1 MTWNTTQHRLLPAL
15 VLIALGLALAACS
28 AGDKAPQP
36 GPQGATAPPRAAGS
50 DDAPATP
57 VDAVKIVVEEPW
69 LYRVTA
75 AELAAAGFDLAGQD
89 ATQLALTVGGEP
101 VAFSVEGSGD
111 AQALTFYGQPR
122 ASRYGIQNVYW
133 LSKAQ
138 GDAETVSV
146 ATADATP
153 GAGAP
158 DTTFRASQRVE
169 ASTHYLSQITDSDDH
184 WLWESLFAPATYT
197 VTFDLPGY
205 AGGDADLSISL
216 WGNSEDRSDPDH
228 SAVLRLNG
236 ETIGEST
243 WDGKGWKTLTETV
256 SADNLLPAGN
266 ELAIELPGDTEA
278 VVDMVYINQ
287 VEVSYDRELAAAAG
301 EQLAFTLPGATDAT
315 VSGSAGDDALL
326 WDVTDPRMPVALTG
340 TVAGTDGLR
349 LRTAAGDALRTVVL
363 APLDALLSPAAV
375 LPADGADLRDNPE
388 GADYI
393 AVAYPDFIPAL
404 QPLMDYRRSQGLRL
418 TVASIDDVYDTFSH
432 GAPDPAAIRDY
443 MIYARDN
450 WSGPAPRFLLLVGDA
465 TYDYQ
470 GFLQDS
476 TPNFVPTYLLSTH
489 FVGETASDNW
499 FVSLNEENDLPDM
512 AVGRI
517 PAQTAQQVE
526 DVVAKTL
533 AYESDTTAGDWAGRA
548 LFVADNEQEGFQT
561 IADNL
566 AEDALPASYQIDK
579 VYLGASENPTAQIVQ
594 SMDDGV
600 GLVTYVGHGS
610 MNVWGKDKMFQISDT
625 DALDNTRLPFL
636 VTMTCLVGYFHHPTA
651 TSMGEELLLNPKG
664 GVVAALV
671 PTSESLASDQTE
683 LATNVY
689 GHLFSDAGTVG
700 EAIMLGKRDL
710 NLDRNL
716 MQDLIETFTLLG
728 DPALVL
734 QKPG

>member
-1 MTWNTTQHRLLPAL
+1 MTLQAMKRRLLPTLAL
-15 VLIALGLALAACS
+15 VVLGLALAACA
-28 AGDKAPQP
+28 AGDKGSQPRSSSAPRTA
-36 GPQGATAPPRAAGS
+36 GKAATA
-50 DDAPATP
+50 
-57 VDAVKIVVEEPW
+57 VDSVKILVDKAG
-69 LYRVTA
+69 LYRLA
-75 AELAAAGFDLAGQD
+75 AADLAAAGFALASQD
-89 ATQLALTVGGEP
+89 AAQLALTVEGAP
-101 VAFSVEGSGD
+101 VAFSLAGSGD
-111 AQALTFYGQPR
+111 QQTLTFYGQPR
-122 ASRYGIQNVYW
+122 ASRYGVQNAYW
-133 LSKAQ
+133 LTKAQ
-138 GDAETVSV
+138 SAAPAVTV
-146 ATADATP
+146 AAADASPT
-153 GAGAP
+153 ANAP
-158 DTTFRASQRVE
+158 ATTFRASQHIE
-169 ASTHYLSQITDSDDH
+169 ASKNYLSQVTDTDDH
-184 WLWESLFAPATYT
+184 WLWESLFAPATFT

-205 AGGDADLSISL
+205 AGGDADLAVSL

-228 SAVLRLNG
+228 SALLRLNG
-236 ETIGEST
+236 APIGAST

-256 SADNLLPAGN
+256 AAANLLPVGN
-266 ELAIELPGDTEA
+266 QLAIELPGDTEA
-278 VVDMVYINQ
+278 VVDMVYLNQ
-287 VEVSYDRELAAAAG
+287 IDVDYDRTLAATPA
-301 EQLAFTLPGATDAT
+301 EQLAFTLPGATDLA
-315 VSGSAGDDALL
+315 VSGSTGADALI
-326 WDVTDPRMPVALTG
+326 WDVTDPLTPTVLTG
-340 TVAGTDGLR
+340 AVADADGLR
-349 LRTAAGDALRTVVL
+349 LRTGPGAAPRALVL
-363 APLDALLSPAAV
+363 APPDALLAPAAI
-375 LPADGADLRDNPE
+375 LPASGVDLRDNPA

-404 QPLMDYRRSQGLRL
+404 QPLVEHRRSQGLRV

-443 MIYARDN
+443 MVYARDH
-450 WSGPAPRFLLLVGDA
+450 WTGPAPRFLLLVGDA

-470 GFLQDS
+470 GFLADS
-476 TPNFVPTYLLSTH
+476 TPNFVPTYLLATH

-499 FVSLNEENDLPDM
+499 FVSLDDQDDLPDM

-517 PAQTAQQVE
+517 PAQTAQQVK

-533 AYESDTTAGDWAGRA
+533 AYEADATATQWDGRA

-566 AEDALPASYQIDK
+566 AANALPASYQIDK
-579 VYLGASENPTAQIVQ
+579 VYLGSSDDPTSQIIKAL
-594 SMDDGV
+594 DEGV

-610 MNVWGKDKMFQISDT
+610 MNVWGKDKMFQISDS
-625 DALDNTRLPFL
+625 DALDNSKLPFL

-664 GVVAALV
+664 GIVAGLM

-689 GHLFSDAGTVG
+689 EHLFGDAATVG

-734 QKPG
+734 RKPG